1 MTVLARR
8 LDGVERSFSPTPLVP
23 VDDEKVDLHA
33 KLEFCNPTG
42 SSKDRAAFWILKRAV
57 ERGQITPSTTVVES
71 SSGNFAIS
79 MSSFCRALGIGFV
92 PVIDPNCNVATERYL
107 RASCDRVEKVTERD
121 SSGGYLLSR
130 LARVQELEAALPGS
144 YWPNQYGNTDAA
156 EAHFL
161 LTGGEIAG
169 TLDSLDYVFIGV
181 STGGTVAGLSQRL
194 KKEFPQVKVIA
205 VDTEGSVIFG
215 REPQVRKLPGLG
227 SSIVPPLVG
236 SAEIDDVV
244 IVSEQ
249 EAVRGCRALLR
260 RSGLFVGGSTGST
273 YAAIQ
278 HYFADHDITA
288 GRPSVLF
295 LCADRGT
302 AYTETVYNN
311 AWVAEALG
319 DETREPADRVR
330 TV

>member
-1 MTVLARR
+1 MTALAHR
-8 LDGVERSFSPTPLVP
+8 LDRVERSFSPTPLVP
-23 VDDEKVDLHA
+23 VNDNNVDLHA

-57 ERGQITPSTTVVES
+57 ERGEITPSTTVVES

-79 MSSFCRALGIGFV
+79 MSSFCRALGISFV

-121 SSGGYLLSR
+121 SSGGFLLSR
-130 LARVQELEAALPGS
+130 LARVQELQAALPGS
-144 YWPNQYGNTDAA
+144 YWPNQYANADAA

-169 TLDSLDYVFIGV
+169 TLDSLDYVFVGV

-215 REPQVRKLPGLG
+215 RKPRARKLPGLG
-227 SSIVPPLVG
+227 SSIVPPLVA

-244 IVSEQ
+244 IVSEH
-249 EAVRGCRALLR
+249 EAVRGCRALLH

-278 HYFADHDITA
+278 RYFAGRGNSA
-288 GRPSVLF
+288 ARPSALF

-311 AWVAEALG
+311 TWVAEAFG
-319 DETREPADRVR
+319 EETRTPA
-330 TV
+330 TVAG

>member
-1 MTVLARR
+1 MTALTNR
-8 LDGVERSFSPTPLVP
+8 LNEVERSFSPTPLVS
-23 VDDEKVDLHA
+23 VDDDNVDLHA

-42 SSKDRAAFWILKRAV
+42 SVKDRAAFWILKRAV
-57 ERGQITPSTTVVES
+57 ERGEITSSTTVVES
-71 SSGNFAIS
+71 SSGNFAIA
-79 MSSFCRALGIGFV
+79 MSSFCRALGIAFV
-92 PVIDPNCNVATERYL
+92 PVIDPNCNVATEQYL
-107 RASCDRVEKVTERD
+107 RAACDRVEKVTERD
-121 SSGGYLLSR
+121 SSGGFLLSR
-130 LARVQELEAALPGS
+130 LARVQELEAALPGA
-144 YWPNQYGNTDAA
+144 YWPNQYANADAA

-181 STGGTVAGLSQRL
+181 STGGTLAGLSQRL

-215 REPQVRKLPGLG
+215 RAPRARKLPGLG
-227 SSIVPPLVG
+227 SSIVPPLVA

-244 IVSEQ
+244 IVSEH

-278 HYFADHDITA
+278 RYFA
-288 GRPSVLF
+288 GRGNSTEWPRTLF

-302 AYTETVYNN
+302 AYAETVYNN
-311 AWVAEALG
+311 TWVAEALG
-319 DETREPADRVR
+319 EETRTPA
-330 TV
+330 TVAG

>member
-1 MTVLARR
+1 MTALTNR
-8 LDGVERSFSPTPLVP
+8 LNEVERSFSPTPLVS
-23 VDDEKVDLHA
+23 VDDDNVDLRA

-42 SSKDRAAFWILKRAV
+42 SVKDRAAFWILKRAV
-57 ERGQITPSTTVVES
+57 ERGEITSSTTVVES
-71 SSGNFAIS
+71 SSGNFAIA

-92 PVIDPNCNVATERYL
+92 PVIDPNCNVATEQYL
-107 RASCDRVEKVTERD
+107 RAACDRVEKVTERD
-121 SSGGYLLSR
+121 SSGGFLLSR
-130 LARVQELEAALPGS
+130 LARVQELEAALPGA
-144 YWPNQYGNTDAA
+144 YWPNQYANADAA

-169 TLDSLDYVFIGV
+169 ALDRLDYVFVGV
-181 STGGTVAGLSQRL
+181 STGGTLAGLSQRL

-215 REPQVRKLPGLG
+215 RAPRARKLPGLG
-227 SSIVPPLVG
+227 SSIVPPLVA

-244 IVSEQ
+244 IVSEH
-249 EAVRGCRALLR
+249 EAVRGCRALLH

-278 HYFADHDITA
+278 RYFAGGDNSTE
-288 GRPSVLF
+288 RPRALF

-302 AYTETVYNN
+302 AYAETVYNN
-311 AWVAEALG
+311 TWVAEALG
-319 DETREPADRVR
+319 AETRTPA
-330 TV
+330 TVAG